1 LGIAVSIVY
10 FVFMMFLKIKDK
22 KDTSLS
28 RLLISTSF
36 IVYVFFVIGVTIFPL
51 PLGSSHL
58 QDLKAAGIESKYN
71 FIPFLSIIDVVQT
84 NIRLSR
90 MEILVT
96 QIGGN
101 LLLMLPLGVYVPLIW
116 EKKNKLKLI
125 AFIGFVTSFFIEY
138 LQFQIGMIIH
148 LRYRSVDIDDILLNT
163 LGAITGFFILK
174 MISPLLSDNIKSSKK
189 QSLLN

>member
-1 LGIAVSIVY
+1 
-10 FVFMMFLKIKDK
+10 
-22 KDTSLS
+22 
-28 RLLISTSF
+28 
-36 IVYVFFVIGVTIFPL
+36 
-51 PLGSSHL
+51 
-58 QDLKAAGIESKYN
+58 
-71 FIPFLSIIDVVQT
+71 
-84 NIRLSR
+84 

-174 MISPLLSDNIKSSKK
+174 MISPLLSDNIKSSQKP
-189 QSLLN
+189 SLFN